1 MTTRSK
7 QFSTTLLCLSLCAAT
22 PALALD
28 GWHLVASTAIESK
41 TSTWDYIA
49 FEATGKRLYLGHRKE
64 GLQVFDPATQ
74 RVVGV
79 IGDTAAH
86 SANGA
91 SFAPEFDLGISNN
104 EDGTYTPFK
113 LSTLEAKPSV
123 KIAEGIDTSHYDSAS
138 KRFVFNTE
146 PDKDGTDLV
155 VLDAATLK
163 EVGKIRVPTRKAEG
177 ADADGAGKFYLAG
190 QDRDEIYVLDTQSL
204 KVSATWS
211 VPACG
216 KPTAVATDIANQ
228 RVFVSCR
235 GNANAKPALVVLN
248 AQNGSVVYSSEIG
261 GGSDSMVF
269 DPATKRLFSANGI
282 NANLSVFEQVNA
294 NSYKPVETLGTQAW
308 VKVLAMDHAAQ
319 RLYSIT
325 ANGTSDAG
333 KKINTAVSPYYIN
346 TVFPNTFRV
355 LTYGK

>member
-1 MTTRSK
+1 MKVRIN
-7 QFSTTLLCLSLCAAT
+7 QFFRPLVCLSVFAAL
-22 PALALD
+22 PAFALD
-28 GWHLVASTAIESK
+28 GWHLVSSTTIESK

-49 FEATGKRLYLGHRKE
+49 FEGVNKKLYLGHRKE

-74 RVVGV
+74 KLLGV

-91 SFAPEFDLGISNN
+91 TFAPEFDLGISNN

-123 KIAEGIDTSHYDSAS
+123 KIADGVDTSHYDSAS

-146 PDKDGTDLV
+146 PDKEGTDLV
-155 VLDAATLK
+155 VLDASTLTQ
-163 EVGKIRVPTRKAEG
+163 VGKIRVPTRKAEG
-177 ADADGAGKFYLAG
+177 ADADGMGKFYLAG
-190 QDRDEIYVLDTQSL
+190 QDHDEIYVLDTKAL
-204 KVSATWS
+204 KVTATWS

-216 KPTAVATDIANQ
+216 KPTGVAVDPANQ

-235 GNANAKPALVVLN
+235 GNATAKPAVVVLN
-248 AQNGSVVYSSEIG
+248 AQDGSVVYSAEIG

-294 NSYKPVETLGTQAW
+294 NTYKPVETLGTEAW
-308 VKVLAMDHAAQ
+308 VKVLAMDHAAN

-333 KKINTAVSPYYIN
+333 KKINTSVSPYYIN